1 MNHRSAFIK
10 RPALKSDTDPCAKNQ
25 ASFRPRQ
32 QPLGDITTKHSGEID
47 DPHDDIGRLMNTA
60 FFSTDIDPDRIK
72 NAISTKPNAQTKS
85 VDKRIAAIA
94 IALVFL
100 ILIIDLIVQWI

>member
-1 MNHRSAFIK
+1 MIHRSGFINQPAF
-10 RPALKSDTDPCAKNQ
+10 KSDTEPCAKNHET
-25 ASFRPRQ
+25 FRSQ
-32 QPLGDITTKHSGEID
+32 NQVQGETTSEQSSEAD
-47 DPHDDIGRLMNTA
+47 DPHDDIGRMMNAA

-100 ILIIDLIVQWI
+100 ILVIDLIVQRI